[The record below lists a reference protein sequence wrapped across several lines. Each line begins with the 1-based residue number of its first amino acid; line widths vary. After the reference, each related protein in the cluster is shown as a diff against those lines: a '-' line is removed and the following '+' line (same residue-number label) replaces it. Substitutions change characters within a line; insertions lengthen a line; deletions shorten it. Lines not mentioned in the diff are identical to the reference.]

1 MDWERE
7 SGDPGGGEGDCVCVV
22 PGLVVDEEEMRLSN
36 DVCTEGMGVGVENSL
51 CDITGVKSEVVS
63 AVVCAGVTAT
73 EEDG

>member
-22 PGLVVDEEEMRLSN
+22 PGLVVVDEEEMRLSN
-36 DVCTEGMGVGVENSL
+36 DVSIGVEVENSL